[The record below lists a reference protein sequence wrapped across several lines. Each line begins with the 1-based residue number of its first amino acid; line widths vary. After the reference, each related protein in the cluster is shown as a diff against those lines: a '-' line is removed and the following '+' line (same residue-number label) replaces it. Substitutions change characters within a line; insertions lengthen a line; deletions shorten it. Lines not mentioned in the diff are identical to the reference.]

1 MKAKFGAIVVAGS
14 GKVGGHVF
22 SKNRGGA
29 YMRTK
34 VTPSNPNTVAQQ
46 NVRAILSSLSQSWS
60 ALSDAQR
67 LSWQNAVADWTTT
80 DIFGDIKNPSGN
92 NLYVRLN
99 SVLLNSGQATIDV
112 PPLKEE
118 MPYTEISS
126 AIFDV
131 SSSTLIVT
139 FADATYDGV
148 ALAVSATPQLSQGV
162 NFVKS
167 QLRRIGTVDGATGAV
182 AVGTEYIAKFG
193 IPTIG
198 ANIRLQVQPVL
209 ATGQIGTP
217 QSVKVLVQA

>member
-14 GKVGGHVF
+14 GKIGGHVF

-46 NVRAILSSLSQSWS
+46 NVRSILSSLSQSWGS
-60 ALSDAQR
+60 LTDAQR
-67 LSWQNAVADWTTT
+67 LAWQNAVADWSST

-99 SVLLNSGQATIDV
+99 SVLLNSGQATIDT

-118 MPYTEISS
+118 MPYTEIET
-126 AIFDV
+126 AVFDI
-131 SSSTLIVT
+131 SSSTFIVT
-139 FADATYDGV
+139 FADSTYDGV
-148 ALAVSATPQLSQGV
+148 ELAISATPTLSPGV

-167 QLRRIGTVDGATGAV
+167 QLRRVATVTGATGAV
-182 AVGTEYIAKFG
+182 AFGTEYIAKFG
-193 IPTIG
+193 LPTAG
-198 ANIRLQVQPVL
+198 ANIRVQVQPVL

-217 QSVKVLVQA
+217 QSAKALVQA